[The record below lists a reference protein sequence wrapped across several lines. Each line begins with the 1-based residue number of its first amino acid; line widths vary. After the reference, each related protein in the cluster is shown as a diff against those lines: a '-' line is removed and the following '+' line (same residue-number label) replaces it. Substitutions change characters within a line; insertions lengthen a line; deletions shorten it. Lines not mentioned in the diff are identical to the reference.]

1 MNQPR
6 HRRPAL
12 ALQPG
17 LGAGWGAHGSAP
29 AQGDDHKGSSTK
41 RGGAPEVAS
50 MLMGTYQLKSD
61 NADLK
66 LQVESSGG
74 TAQSGNLLATL
85 SGRFQGQDVSQQGIL
100 HVDNQGDQVLMTLT
114 PRLTQGPE
122 ASAKPSGQVSS
133 TEMRAACTL
142 NLSPSGSG
150 WAGTTQD
157 PGNCVKALAL
167 KAQEVGQWQLRL
179 SPGELRVT
187 DATSKQELVFQK
199 VSDSGRGSS

>member
-1 MNQPR
+1 MNKPR
-6 HRRPAL
+6 HRRL
-12 ALQPG
+12 ALVLLAGLAAG
-17 LGAGWGAHGSAP
+17 LGLQGSML
-29 AQGDDHKGSSTK
+29 AQGDDPKGSTTK

-85 SGRFQGQDVSQQGIL
+85 SGRFQGQDVSQQGLL
-100 HVDNQGDQVLMTLT
+100 HLDNQGDQVLMTLT

-142 NLSPSGSG
+142 SLHPSGPG

-157 PGNCVKALAL
+157 PGNCVKALPL
-167 KAQEVGQWQLRL
+167 KTQEVGQWQLRL
-179 SPGELRVT
+179 RSDEIRVT
-187 DATSKQELVFQK
+187 DVTSRKMLVFQK
-199 VSDSGRGSS
+199 VSESGRGSS